1 MTRGALPRAWAAA
14 AIALLWG
21 GAGRGAALVPAADAI
36 PLPSRDDAW
45 VQVRTANF
53 TLYGN
58 ANPSKIKD
66 AGLNLERLRAV
77 LLLMKKSLTANS
89 PVPTSVFVFK
99 SHAALEPYLPLV
111 GGKPANSDGYFQSTN
126 DGNFITFTA
135 AWNVDPRPLVYHE
148 YLHYFLN
155 NNFPPQPTWYDEG
168 VAEFYSTFQSTKE
181 EAQTGMVV
189 HEHLQLL
196 RDGKLMP
203 LEQLFAVRS
212 DSPEYNEES
221 KQGTF
226 YAESW
231 ALVHYLMRGNPDR
244 TPQLG
249 RFLLLLQNGRIRDE
263 AFREAFQTDY
273 ATLLKELAAYLRNSR
288 FFYSRLKF
296 SELKLSDETHVEPM
310 RWEEVVAHL
319 GDFLAH
325 GGEDRLSQAE
335 RYLTAALAANPAHA
349 GALASMAWIRIRQKR
364 YDEVADFVQRA
375 VASGSTDFR
384 VYYYGGLSRMHEL
397 SQTVQF
403 AGRLDAKARA
413 TLEEAR
419 SDFRRSIELNDG
431 FPEAQAALGRSYL
444 AEVGPAAADGIP
456 ILEAAV
462 ARLPSR
468 EDLARDLQSLR
479 ERARFDAAGASGSG
493 PPATPRPERLVRNA
507 ELDRV
512 HALLAKGQIDEAIAA
527 LEELLR
533 STPEEDRALVEDE
546 LAAARLKSSWRRS
559 RREYE
564 QAMALLKKGDRRGA
578 LARLRALLA
587 MTGVPRELANSA
599 RAKVAELESVT
610 RPAAR
615 TPVP

>member
-58 ANPSKIKD
+58 ASASKMKS
-66 AGLNLERLRAV
+66 AGLDLERLRAV
-77 LLLMKKSLTANS
+77 LVRMKRSLTANS

-99 SHAALEPYLPLV
+99 NHSALETYLPRV
-111 GGKPANSDGYFQSTN
+111 DGKPNRSDGWFQASP
-126 DGNFITFTA
+126 DGNFIAFTA
-135 AWNVDPRPLVYHE
+135 AWNTDPRPIIYHE
-148 YLHYFLN
+148 YLHYFLHA
-155 NNFPPQPTWYDEG
+155 NFPPQPTWYDEG
-168 VAEFYSTFQSTKE
+168 LAEFYSTFRSTE
-181 EAQTGMVV
+181 DEAQTGIVIEDHV
-189 HEHLQLL
+189 QFLL
-196 RDGKLMP
+196 NTKLMP
-203 LEQLFAVRS
+203 LDRLFAVDPS
-212 DSPEYNEES
+212 SSEYNEDT
-221 KQGTF
+221 KRGIF
-226 YAESW
+226 YAQSW

-244 TPQLG
+244 APQLG
-249 RFLLLLQNGRIRDE
+249 RYLMLLQNGRTRDE
-263 AFREAFQTDY
+263 AFREAFQTD
-273 ATLLKELAAYLRNSR
+273 APSLLSELAAYLRNSR
-288 FFYSRLKF
+288 FFYTRLKF
-296 SELKLSDETHVEPM
+296 TELKVPSETRTDPM
-310 RWEEVVAHL
+310 PWEDVVARI

-325 GGEDRLSQAE
+325 GSEDRLPDAE
-335 RYLTAALAANPAHA
+335 RFLNAALAANPAHS
-349 GALASMAWIRIRQKR
+349 GALASLVWIRVLQNR
-364 YDEVADFVQRA
+364 YDDVAGLVARA

-587 MTGVPRELANSA
+587 MTDVPRELANSA

-610 RPAAR
+610 RPSAR